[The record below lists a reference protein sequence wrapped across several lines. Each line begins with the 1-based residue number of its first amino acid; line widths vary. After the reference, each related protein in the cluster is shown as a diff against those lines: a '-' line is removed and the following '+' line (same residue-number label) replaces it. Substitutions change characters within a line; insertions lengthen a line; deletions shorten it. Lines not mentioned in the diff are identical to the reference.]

1 MPRAGLYSLTFRE
14 GPFWEVGMRDLARID
29 APRAIRGAVSASEPE
44 ELNTIVVVSHK
55 NAEPCM
61 TSGKISYRR
70 GPDTSGFLPS
80 QFPLW
85 VAGFVTRFARGGN
98 V

>member
-1 MPRAGLYSLTFRE
+1 MTF
-14 GPFWEVGMRDLARID
+14 
-29 APRAIRGAVSASEPE
+29 
-44 ELNTIVVVSHK
+44 
-55 NAEPCM
+55 
-61 TSGKISYRR
+61 GKISYRR

-85 VAGFVTRFARGGN
+85 IAGFVTRFDLGIRCRDDSRLAADTLWLPGLLDAVFEGTTS